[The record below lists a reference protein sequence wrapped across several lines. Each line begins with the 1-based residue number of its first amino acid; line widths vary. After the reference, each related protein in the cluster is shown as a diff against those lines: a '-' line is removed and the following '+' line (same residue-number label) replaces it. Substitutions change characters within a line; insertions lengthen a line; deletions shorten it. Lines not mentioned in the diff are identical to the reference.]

1 MDFFNFGKCKGD
13 IPDMI
18 SFNHYITCIDAHTGG
33 EPLRVITAGFP
44 PIPGDTVL
52 EKRDYV
58 LEHYDNLRKMLMLEP
73 RGHSG
78 MYGCIMTPP
87 VTPDGDFGVLFT
99 HNEGLS
105 SMCGH
110 GIIAVSKVVLEMGIV
125 PASEG
130 INELK
135 IDSPAGR
142 IVAYAN
148 VENGKVLK
156 VWFHNVPCFV
166 YKDNIS
172 VEVDGVGAV
181 IADIVYCGAFYV
193 YIDAEKIG
201 LKVDPDHAE
210 ELVRRGMEIK
220 RKVWAAEG
228 ELNHP
233 TEKGITW
240 LYGTIICDPV
250 RREGKTLV
258 SSNVCIFAEGQ
269 IDRCPTGTGTGGRT
283 ALLVHKGIMRD
294 GDLLINKSI
303 IDTPFESKVLEH
315 TMEGTYPAV
324 MTEVSGTAFITGF
337 NNLVLEPGDPLAE
350 GFRICGY

>member
-1 MDFFNFGKCKGD
+1 ML
-13 IPDMI
+13 
-18 SFNHYITCIDAHTGG
+18 SFKHYITCIDAHTGG
-33 EPLRVITAGFP
+33 EPLRIITSGFP
-44 PIPGDTVL
+44 PIPGKTIL
-52 EKRDYV
+52 EKREYV
-58 LEHYDNLRKMLMLEP
+58 NEHYDSLRKMLMLEP

-78 MYGCIMTPP
+78 MYGCILTPP
-87 VTPDGDFGVLFT
+87 VTDDGDLGLLFT

-110 GIIAVSKVVLEMGIV
+110 GIIGVTKVALETGIII
-125 PASEG
+125 AKEG
-130 INELK
+130 VNTLK

-142 IVAYAN
+142 ITSYAD
-148 VENGKVLK
+148 VENGRVLR
-156 VWFHNVPCFV
+156 VRFHNVPCFV
-166 YKDNIS
+166 YKENIS
-172 VEVDGVGAV
+172 VEVDGIGTVS
-181 IADIVYCGAFYV
+181 ADVVYCGAFYAFV
-193 YIDAEKIG
+193 DAEKLG
-201 LKVDPDHAE
+201 LKVKPEHGD

-228 ELNHP
+228 EFRHP

-283 ALLVHKGIMRD
+283 ALLVQKGIMQD
-294 GDLLINKSI
+294 DDLLVNKSI
-303 IDTPFESKVLEH
+303 IDTPFESRVLGH
-315 TMEGTYPAV
+315 VHEGEYPAV
-324 MTEVSGTAFITGF
+324 LTEVSGTAYITGF
-337 NNLVLEPGDPLAE
+337 NNLVLDPDDPLYE

>member
-1 MDFFNFGKCKGD
+1 MVNFK
-13 IPDMI
+13 
-18 SFNHYITCIDAHTGG
+18 HYITCIDAHTGG
-33 EPLRVITAGFP
+33 EPLRIITSGFP
-44 PIPGDTVL
+44 PIPGKTIL
-52 EKRDYV
+52 EKRQYV
-58 LEHYDNLRKMLMLEP
+58 NEHYDGLRKMLMLEP

-110 GIIAVSKVVLEMGIV
+110 GIIGVSKVALETGIII
-125 PASEG
+125 AKEG
-130 INELK
+130 VNTLK

-142 IVAYAN
+142 ITSYVD
-148 VENGKVLK
+148 VENGRVKRVR
-156 VWFHNVPCFV
+156 FRNVPCFV
-166 YKDNIS
+166 YKENIS
-172 VEVDGVGAV
+172 VKVDGIGDV

-193 YIDAEKIG
+193 YVDAEKLG
-201 LKVDPDHAE
+201 LKAKVDLSAANLGEAGLDAANAGA

-228 ELNHP
+228 EFRHP

-250 RREGKTLV
+250 RREGKTLI
-258 SSNVCIFAEGQ
+258 SNNVCIFAEGQ

-283 ALLVHKGIMRD
+283 ALLVHKGIMQD
-294 GDLLINKSI
+294 DDLLINKSI
-303 IDTPFESKVLEH
+303 IDTPFESRVLEH
-315 TMEGTYPAV
+315 VREGEYPAV
-324 MTEVSGTAFITGF
+324 LTEVSGTAYITGF
-337 NNLVLEPGDPLAE
+337 NNLVLDPDDPLSE

>member
-1 MDFFNFGKCKGD
+1 
-13 IPDMI
+13 MI
-18 SFNHYITCIDAHTGG
+18 TFKHYITCIDAHTGG
-33 EPLRVITAGFP
+33 EPLRIVTSGFP
-44 PIPGDTVL
+44 PIPGKTIL
-52 EKRDYV
+52 EKRTYV
-58 LEHYDNLRKMLMLEP
+58 NEHYDGLRKMLMLEP

-78 MYGCIMTPP
+78 MYGCILTPP

-110 GIIAVSKVVLEMGIV
+110 GIIAVTKVALETGIII
-125 PASEG
+125 AKEG
-130 INELK
+130 VNTLR

-142 IVAYAN
+142 ITSYAD
-148 VENGKVLK
+148 VEDGRVQR
-156 VWFHNVPCFV
+156 VRFHNVPCFV
-166 YKDNIS
+166 YKENIS
-172 VEVDGVGAV
+172 VDVDGIGTVS
-181 IADIVYCGAFYV
+181 ADIVYCGAFYV
-193 YIDAEKIG
+193 YVDAEKLR
-201 LKVDPDHAE
+201 LKVKADSSD

-228 ELNHP
+228 EFRHP
-233 TEKGITW
+233 TEKGISW

-258 SSNVCIFAEGQ
+258 SNNVCIFAEGQ

-283 ALLVHKGIMRD
+283 ALLIRKGIMHD
-294 GDLLINKSI
+294 DDILINKSI

-315 TMEGTYPAV
+315 VMEGDFPAV
-324 MTEVSGTAFITGF
+324 LTEVSGTAYITGF
-337 NNLVLEPGDPLAE
+337 NNLVLDPDDPLAE

>member
-1 MDFFNFGKCKGD
+1 MINFK
-13 IPDMI
+13 
-18 SFNHYITCIDAHTGG
+18 HYITCIDAHTGG
-33 EPLRVITAGFP
+33 EPLRIITSGFP
-44 PIPGDTVL
+44 PIPGRTIL
-52 EKRDYV
+52 EKRKYV
-58 LEHYDNLRKMLMLEP
+58 NEHYDGLRKMLMLEP

-110 GIIAVSKVVLEMGIV
+110 GIIGVTKTVLETGIII
-125 PASEG
+125 AKEG
-130 INELK
+130 VNIVK

-142 IVAYAN
+142 ITSYAD
-148 VENGKVLK
+148 VENGRVLR
-156 VWFHNVPCFV
+156 VRFQNVPCFV
-166 YKDNIS
+166 YKEDIR
-172 VEVDGVGAV
+172 VEVDGIGKV

-193 YIDAEKIG
+193 YVDAEKIG
-201 LKVDPDHAE
+201 LKVKADLGD

-228 ELNHP
+228 EFHHP
-233 TEKGITW
+233 TEKGISW

-250 RREGKTLV
+250 RREGKTLI
-258 SSNVCIFAEGQ
+258 SNNVCIFAEGQ

-283 ALLVHKGIMRD
+283 ALLVHKGIMND
-294 GDLLINKSI
+294 DDLLINKSI
-303 IDTPFESKVLEH
+303 INTPFESKVLEH
-315 TMEGTYPAV
+315 VKEGEYPAV
-324 MTEVSGTAFITGF
+324 LTEVSGTAYITGF
-337 NNLVLEPGDPLAE
+337 NNLVLDPDDPLSD